1 MNCGDQMWE
10 RIFENFD
17 SIVIS
22 AEGAGEATEEGE
34 ELVDTEAAGAVRHDV
49 LVGEKECQHQ
59 LPLLGLCQQAEVDM
73 FSGRKWMIVSRRD
86 ELIERSQYLFDPG
99 EIVENEAGAPTAV
112 LQLHRLANVGGK
124 EGKLDVRLNKGGQS
138 GLRLLL

>member
-1 MNCGDQMWE
+1 MWE

-59 LPLLGLCQQAEVDM
+59 LPLLGLCQQTEVDM
-73 FSGRKWMIVSRRD
+73 FRCRKWRIVAGGAFDGMKFILHMPEAKQGPFSR
-86 ELIERSQYLFDPG
+86 LK
-99 EIVENEAGAPTAV
+99 N
-112 LQLHRLANVGGK
+112 
-124 EGKLDVRLNKGGQS
+124 
-138 GLRLLL
+138 